1 MTQPNYLPLILALAV
16 IAALLAGAA
25 IWFVWRWRRTT
36 LNLPQFVLLLLNY
49 SFNRLLW
56 CTTVNRPLPV
66 PPGTGAVIVA
76 NHRSSIDPLL
86 IQIGTE
92 RVVHWMVA
100 REYVEHWALRGLFRI
115 LRSIPVGRRG
125 IDTAATKMA
134 IRFAQQGGLVGLFP
148 EGRINHGQEV
158 LLSGRPGA
166 ALIALKANV
175 PVVPCYIEGAPYRGT
190 EFGPFFMPARVQ
202 VRFGDP
208 IDVTPYQRD
217 GGERQHLKDLTRKM
231 MSEIAALGGVAEYE
245 PALAGK
251 VWLDSENGNNAAA
264 ES

>member
-1 MTQPNYLPLILALAV
+1 MSQPSRLSLILVLALV
-16 IAALLAGAA
+16 AAFVAGFVA
-25 IWFVWRWRRTT
+25 WFVRRWRGTT

-49 SFNRLLW
+49 VFNRFLW
-56 CTTVNRPLPV
+56 RTTVNRPLPV
-66 PPGTGAVIVA
+66 SPGTGAVIVA

-86 IQIGTE
+86 IQMGTE

-125 IDTAATKMA
+125 VDTAATKLA
-134 IRFAQQGGLVGLFP
+134 IRLAQQGGLVGLFP
-148 EGRINHGQEV
+148 EGRINHGQEI

-166 ALIALKANV
+166 ALIAVKANV
-175 PVVPCYIEGAPYRGT
+175 PVVPCFVEGAPYRGT
-190 EFGPFFMPARVQ
+190 VFGPFFMPAQVE

-208 IDVTPYQRD
+208 IDVTPFQAE

-231 MSEIAALGGVAEYE
+231 MAEIAALGGVANYE
-245 PALAGK
+245 PELAGK
-251 VWLDSENGNNAAA
+251 VWLDSENGPGAPDGG
-264 ES
+264 